1 MVSSRSRFAIIVTL
15 WWIPFGSCFGLC
27 GDKFTACICNAFVF
41 KARAAF
47 SRVYYMHGLLQLV
60 RIGMWP
66 GLSTSDFE
74 SPSAGCTL
82 TWLLA
87 TRLRWANLAIRV
99 AWYSNHIASAK
110 LSLLDSALACFSQA
124 TSFQSLQSARNI
136 TSSSSSPEKG
146 ALLANKTANT
156 NPPLSR
162 HLPSKHLSAH
172 LQQIPHHLHHWF
184 HGLHLHLQHAHH
196 LLHVAPPD
204 DKPIEK
210 TVSCLFL
217 RYFFGSRGQI
227 ALGLV
232 SISFGRLQVTCEATP
247 PTCLSKRMGLPSI
260 KSPHRQMFAF
270 AALWPLLWKVFLLYR
285 WARSARNN
293 NVHQRN
299 VNGLT
304 MEIQFHAVRL
314 SVWGARVQSQS
325 AWGSKKSCRWGR
337 EEREAHEGIAGLQD
351 HVCQTKRLHQVAAMA
366 GYTNEIYPVAQLAQY
381 QNTKDESKPL

>member
-1 MVSSRSRFAIIVTL
+1 MCIDLKTCYPSGQTIRHGVIHALESLSLSLCDEFHSALALGFVATDSPLASAMRLCLRRARHFHVSTTRVASIGSYWKVARSQHLGFRISFCRMYLDLIAGNQTSMSE
-15 WWIPFGSCFGLC
+15 FG
-27 GDKFTACICNAFVF
+27 NQ
-41 KARAAF
+41 
-47 SRVYYMHGLLQLV
+47 SRVIFQPY
-60 RIGMWP
+60 RI
-66 GLSTSDFE
+66 
-74 SPSAGCTL
+74 CK
-82 TWLLA
+82 
-87 TRLRWANLAIRV
+87 IV
-99 AWYSNHIASAK
+99 IA
-110 LSLLDSALACFSQA
+110 ALACFSQA

-270 AALWPLLWKVFLLYR
+270 AAL
-285 WARSARNN
+285 
-293 NVHQRN
+293 
-299 VNGLT
+299 
-304 MEIQFHAVRL
+304 
-314 SVWGARVQSQS
+314 
-325 AWGSKKSCRWGR
+325 
-337 EEREAHEGIAGLQD
+337 
-351 HVCQTKRLHQVAAMA
+351 
-366 GYTNEIYPVAQLAQY
+366 
-381 QNTKDESKPL
+381 